1 MRPLTIL
8 TLLPPLLAV
17 AADRFLLG
25 LDAALALLVLGIELD
40 TDSKTARFWV
50 EYRTSGGLR
59 C

>member
-1 MRPLTIL
+1 LTIL
-8 TLLPPLLAV
+8 TLLPPLLAI

-25 LDAALALLVLGIELD
+25 LDAALALLVLGIELEA
-40 TDSKTARFWV
+40 DSKTARFWV